1 MQFKRLLS
9 LTMAA
14 CFTLAGCSE
23 TKENSTNDS
32 SSQTEIAEQLD
43 TTQPADDDPLTAQ
56 VKVEKLDLGVTD
68 VGMSEFFHTENGYG
82 MFVFPQTSYDAV
94 FAEYSKDFKLVSEN
108 KLTLPAPQDDYY
120 YTGGL
125 YVYAENKLYSLAT
138 MEWHNG
144 MKPYVYSDNQEDFDW
159 ETYNSEMKLRYMFCT
174 YSTDGTLIDAVALED
189 LSDNFDT
196 YLLPKQ
202 FYIDNGEAYIT
213 LDSGSILRI
222 NKKDGSADEIYN
234 LADKYKGSYGCD
246 LQLFKDRDGKTLL
259 FTAFHDSSS
268 EDLSYKVSVDEFDLQ
283 TGKASENI
291 YTPQADLNDDS
302 EVNFV
307 SGYGDY
313 RFCLVNDENITG
325 YKYDGSEEVLLEWEK
340 SDLQTS
346 PVQLL
351 GDNCMIYRSY
361 GESGTVINKLTRKR
375 KSELNEKQVFE
386 VMVLSSNTDFTE
398 IVNAFNRSQS
408 DFRIE
413 TEILTV
419 DAENSEEYEKAM
431 EQAKKEFQMNLLT
444 DDAPDIIVTSDF
456 EDIFNYGKKGALADL
471 YPIMENDTEMNESAF
486 LPNILK
492 CAESDNGELYGMPIH
507 FKVETVLVKTKI
519 CDKENWTMEDM
530 ISVYDNAEKDVYKW
544 TNRREMLRTFLC
556 GMDFVDEKKGTCSF
570 NSDEFIELL
579 KFCKRF
585 PSEQEMVHDGDKV
598 LTPEEEA
605 KLNEYFANRISRYI
619 NDDDIAKTITISS
632 PNVGMFFEKGE
643 MTEEAVTFVGY
654 PSNDGNGTKL
664 TLLDNISIT
673 SKCENKEFA
682 WEFIK
687 HCFDYSTS
695 LPVTEKEFKEAV
707 DGWTELKGAFGAS
720 GLGYYEEPRT
730 GIKMYPMTEEE
741 KENIERIIRN
751 ASTLSSPAYSTL
763 NDIIFEEA
771 EAFFADAKTAEE
783 TAEIIQN
790 RVEIFVS
797 EKSW

>member
-1 MQFKRLLS
+1 
-9 LTMAA
+9 
-14 CFTLAGCSE
+14 
-23 TKENSTNDS
+23 
-32 SSQTEIAEQLD
+32 
-43 TTQPADDDPLTAQ
+43 
-56 VKVEKLDLGVTD
+56 
-68 VGMSEFFHTENGYG
+68 
-82 MFVFPQTSYDAV
+82 
-94 FAEYSKDFKLVSEN
+94 
-108 KLTLPAPQDDYY
+108 
-120 YTGGL
+120 
-125 YVYAENKLYSLAT
+125 
-138 MEWHNG
+138 
-144 MKPYVYSDNQEDFDW
+144 
-159 ETYNSEMKLRYMFCT
+159 
-174 YSTDGTLIDAVALED
+174 
-189 LSDNFDT
+189 
-196 YLLPKQ
+196 
-202 FYIDNGEAYIT
+202 
-213 LDSGSILRI
+213 
-222 NKKDGSADEIYN
+222 
-234 LADKYKGSYGCD
+234 
-246 LQLFKDRDGKTLL
+246 
-259 FTAFHDSSS
+259 
-268 EDLSYKVSVDEFDLQ
+268 
-283 TGKASENI
+283 
-291 YTPQADLNDDS
+291 
-302 EVNFV
+302 
-307 SGYGDY
+307 
-313 RFCLVNDENITG
+313 
-325 YKYDGSEEVLLEWEK
+325 
-340 SDLQTS
+340 
-346 PVQLL
+346 
-351 GDNCMIYRSY
+351 
-361 GESGTVINKLTRKR
+361 
-375 KSELNEKQVFE
+375 
-386 VMVLSSNTDFTE
+386 
-398 IVNAFNRSQS
+398 
-408 DFRIE
+408 
-413 TEILTV
+413 
-419 DAENSEEYEKAM
+419 
-431 EQAKKEFQMNLLT
+431 
-444 DDAPDIIVTSDF
+444 
-456 EDIFNYGKKGALADL
+456 
-471 YPIMENDTEMNESAF
+471 MNESAN